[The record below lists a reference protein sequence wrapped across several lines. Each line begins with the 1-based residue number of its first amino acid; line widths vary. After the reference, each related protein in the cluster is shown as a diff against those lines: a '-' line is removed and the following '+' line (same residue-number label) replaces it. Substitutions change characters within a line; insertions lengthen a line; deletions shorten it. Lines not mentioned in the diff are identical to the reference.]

1 MLFGNKNEFAIELEN
16 VDTTERYMLMKL
28 YIQNV
33 NILEYSFDGKVYS
46 LTGNIDELILYLD
59 ETINPTL
66 MEIPFPFNVK
76 GDSAIELDINA
87 RDYDS
92 KNEDEFDAYYTQLN
106 DWAFSHSWTHARD
119 GLYIPDVMY
128 RKIND
133 TMEISWCGVGI
144 YDGVEFSSPKGS
156 YLINFNLYCSI
167 INKVTKYYK
176 ENWLK

>member
-92 KNEDEFDAYYTQLN
+92 NNED
-106 DWAFSHSWTHARD
+106 
-119 GLYIPDVMY
+119 LYIPDVMY

-133 TMEISWCGVGI
+133 TMEISWFGVGI

>member
-1 MLFGNKNEFAIELEN
+1 
-16 VDTTERYMLMKL
+16 
-28 YIQNV
+28 
-33 NILEYSFDGKVYS
+33 
-46 LTGNIDELILYLD
+46 
-59 ETINPTL
+59 
-66 MEIPFPFNVK
+66 MEIPFPFDVK

-92 KNEDEFDAYYTQLN
+92 NNEDEFDAYYTQLN